1 MSLQAAQAFLA
12 RRDFASA
19 LRAADAVLR
28 DRPSDAQ
35 ANQIAG
41 IAALELGDVELAK
54 QHLRRAD
61 AAAPGQP
68 HILNA
73 LGVACR
79 RSGEIAEARRLFTR
93 AGERKLIDG
102 WRNLGNLES
111 TAGDVLASSRAY
123 EKALKLKSDDA
134 ASHAGLAQ
142 ALELL
147 HKVDKAREH
156 ASKALALDPAN
167 EIAALTLA
175 NLAMHDGDGVEAEN
189 LAAGVAR
196 RTRSPTN
203 QALAWGIVGDARD
216 RRGDAAAAFA
226 AFGEA
231 NRILLSLNQAHLN
244 ASHLPYHPEGVA
256 RTRAFVEGEDFS
268 AWDAGEA
275 FTSPTPVFLVGFPR
289 SGTTLLEQ
297 VLSAHSQIVCIEER
311 EHLARAAAEYAADA
325 SKLAALSDEG
335 ANAIRAEYWR
345 RVKAEVQVG
354 KRMVVDKLPLNIIFL
369 PLIRRVFPDA
379 KVLLALRDPRDV
391 VLSCFQQRFGMNAAM
406 VQFLDLHSAAAYY
419 DNVMSLGL
427 LCRERL
433 GLEIH
438 EVRYESVVA
447 DLEGAAQGVT
457 TFLGLDFEPSML
469 AFREAALKRNI
480 NTPSARQVVQPVY
493 TRSLARWKRYE
504 TQLEPVLPLL
514 TQWAERLGYAK
525 AGGLNDAARQGN

>member
-19 LRAADAVLR
+19 RQAAEAVLR
-28 DRPSDAQ
+28 ERPSDAQ

-41 IAALELGDVELAK
+41 IAVLELGDVVLAK
-54 QHLRRAD
+54 QYLRRAD

-79 RSGEIAEARRLFTR
+79 RSGEIDDARRLFTR

-111 TAGDVLASSRAY
+111 TGGDALATSRAY
-123 EKALKLKSDDA
+123 ERALKLKADDA
-134 ASHAGLAQ
+134 ASLAGLAQ

-147 HKVDKAREH
+147 HQAERARAH
-156 ASKALALDPAN
+156 AVMALEIEPSN

-175 NLAMHDGDGVEAEN
+175 NLAMREGDVAEAEN
-189 LAAGVAR
+189 LAAAIAR

-216 RRGDAAAAFA
+216 RRGDAAEAFA

-231 NRILLSLNQAHLN
+231 NRILLSLNQVHLN
-244 ASHLPYHPEGVA
+244 ASHLPYHPDGVA
-256 RTRAFVEGEDFS
+256 RMRAFVEDEDFS
-268 AWDAGEA
+268 DWK
-275 FTSPTPVFLVGFPR
+275 SPETFPSPAPIFLVGFPR

-311 EHLARAAAEYAADA
+311 EHLAHAAPEFASDPSRLRALDGD
-325 SKLAALSDEG
+325 SINS
-335 ANAIRAEYWR
+335 IRVEYWR
-345 RVKAEVQVG
+345 RVRAEVQVG

-379 KVLLALRDPRDV
+379 RVLLAMRDPRDV

-406 VQFLDLHSAAAYY
+406 AQFLDLRTAAAYY
-419 DNVMSLGL
+419 DKVMSLGL

-433 GLEIH
+433 GLQSH

-447 DLEGAAQGVT
+447 DIESVAKSVT
-457 TFLGLDFEPSML
+457 AFLDLNFEPSML
-469 AFREAALKRNI
+469 AFHEAALKRNI

-504 TQLEPVLPLL
+504 AQLEPVLPLL
-514 TQWAERLGYAK
+514 TRWADRLGYA
-525 AGGLNDAARQGN
+525 

>member
-19 LRAADAVLR
+19 RQAADAVLR

-41 IAALELGDVELAK
+41 FAALELGDVELAK

-79 RSGEIAEARRLFTR
+79 RSGEFAEARRLFTR

-102 WRNLGNLES
+102 WRNLGSLES
-111 TAGDVLASSRAY
+111 AVGDAVATSRAY
-123 EKALKLKSDDA
+123 ERALKLKSDDA

-147 HKVDKAREH
+147 HKTDQARQH
-156 ASKALALDPAN
+156 ASKALALEPQN

-175 NLAMHDGDGVEAEN
+175 NLAMRDGEVAEAEN
-189 LAAGVAR
+189 LAAGVSR

-216 RRGDAAAAFA
+216 RRGDAADAFA

-231 NRILLSLNQAHLN
+231 NRILLSINQAHLS

-256 RTRAFVEGEDFS
+256 RIQAFVEAEDFS
-268 AWDAGEA
+268 AWNRHAS
-275 FTSPTPVFLVGFPR
+275 FNSPAPIFLVGFPR

-311 EHLARAAAEYAADA
+311 EHLAQAAVEYAADQT
-325 SKLAALSDEG
+325 KLAALDDEG
-335 ANAIRAEYWR
+335 VDAIRAEYWR

-354 KRMVVDKLPLNIIFL
+354 KRTIVDKLPLNIIFL
-369 PLIRRVFPDA
+369 PLIRRVFPEA

-391 VLSCFQQRFGMNAAM
+391 VLSCFQQRFGLNAAM
-406 VQFLDLHSAAAYY
+406 VQFLDLHTAAAYY
-419 DNVMSLGL
+419 DKVMSLGL

-433 GLEIH
+433 GLQVQ

-447 DLEGAAQGVT
+447 DLESVAHNVT
-457 TFLGLDFEPSML
+457 AFLGLDFEPSML
-469 AFREAALKRNI
+469 AFRETALKRNI

-493 TRSLARWKRYE
+493 TRSLARWKQYE
-504 TQLEPVLPLL
+504 TQLAPVLPLL
-514 TQWAERLGYAK
+514 TQWAERLGYIKPEPAV
-525 AGGLNDAARQGN
+525 